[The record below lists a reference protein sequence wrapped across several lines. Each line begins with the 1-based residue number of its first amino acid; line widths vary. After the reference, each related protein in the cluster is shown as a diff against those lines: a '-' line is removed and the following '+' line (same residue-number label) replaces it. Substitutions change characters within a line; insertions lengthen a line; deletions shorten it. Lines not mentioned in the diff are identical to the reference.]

1 MSDLESFFGLD
12 QADAQASA
20 EAFEAFKERMREN
33 AKHIKALQKSEA
45 KQKKKEDKLAKIISY
60 FLKKHAKGDILLLVS
75 RLIEQNVPA
84 SVILS
89 LILLG
94 NEDIQEKSGIKL
106 ELPPG
111 MSEEKFTEK
120 YKGGSENKKL
130 TIFGQKSVLPLK
142 VKISIDLWGKSIYEA
157 GKSAPYKVLQ
167 TILDFEE
174 NLKPIVIQTS
184 SKILYDFLKQN
195 DIDADQKSTYEF
207 SEFMLKGIVD
217 KIKKETKKKALE
229 EGEEV

>member
-12 QADAQASA
+12 QADTQASA

-60 FLKKHAKGDILLLVS
+60 FLKKQSKGDILLLVA

-84 SVILS
+84 AFVLS

-94 NEDIQEKSGIKL
+94 NEDIQEKSGIRL
-106 ELPPG
+106 ELPLG
-111 MSEEKFTEK
+111 VSEETAIEK
-120 YKGGSENKKL
+120 YKKSSENKDL

-157 GKSAPYKVLQ
+157 AKSAPFKVLQ

-174 NLKPIVIQTS
+174 QLKPLVIQTS
-184 SKILYDFLKQN
+184 SKILGDFLKQN
-195 DIDADQKSTYEF
+195 NIDVDQKSTYEF
-207 SEFMLKGIVD
+207 SEFMLRGIVE
-217 KIKKETKKKALE
+217 KVKKETMKKALE